1 MQRVLLARALLRNPD
16 LLVLDEPA
24 QGVDVT
30 GQADLYETIG
40 RIRDSRG
47 CGVLMVSHDLHLVM
61 SATDTVLCLNNHV
74 CCAGHPETVSADP
87 AYVSLFGAKVA
98 ETLALYHHHHDHH
111 HDLHG
116 EVVEDEHEG
125 AAMDDF
131 MVRAF
136 AAALGVALVASPF
149 GCFVVWRRMAY
160 FGDTLAHSALLGVA
174 LGLGFDLD
182 PTLGIIAASFVIAVL
197 LAVMQKNQDIAADTL
212 LGIMS
217 HGALAVGMVALAFL
231 DNVRLDL
238 MAYLFGDILAVSL
251 DDVIWIWCG
260 GAVVLAGLGFL
271 WRPLL
276 SMTVHEDLAQ
286 VEGVNVGR
294 VRIVLMLLIALVIA
308 TAMKVVG
315 VLLVT
320 SLLIIPA
327 ATARQMARTPEQMAL
342 IACGVGALGA
352 FGGLWGAVTFD
363 TPAGPSIV
371 VVSVLLFL
379 TSRIGRSVSAR

>member
-1 MQRVLLARALLRNPD
+1 MR
-16 LLVLDEPA
+16 
-24 QGVDVT
+24 
-30 GQADLYETIG
+30 
-40 RIRDSRG
+40 
-47 CGVLMVSHDLHLVM
+47 
-61 SATDTVLCLNNHV
+61 
-74 CCAGHPETVSADP
+74 
-87 AYVSLFGAKVA
+87 
-98 ETLALYHHHHDHH
+98 
-111 HDLHG
+111 
-116 EVVEDEHEG
+116 G